1 MSTLPY
7 EKKSDCLVCS
17 NVSQTMSVN
26 KNEKVSGLK
35 QRLID
40 QMNLKNPALQGSK
53 GFLIGAGVFA
63 SSVAHKLEMT
73 FGQLLEAQ
81 EIVEGE
87 TFSLTDKAIPT
98 VVNLTLN
105 IDMEEPMDS

>member
-1 MSTLPY
+1 
-7 EKKSDCLVCS
+7 
-17 NVSQTMSVN
+17 MSVN

-40 QMNLKNPALQGSK
+40 QMNLKNPALQGDK

-73 FGQLLEAQ
+73 FG
-81 EIVEGE
+81 
-87 TFSLTDKAIPT
+87 
-98 VVNLTLN
+98 
-105 IDMEEPMDS
+105 